1 MQPKLLLIHWRET
14 TPHTHGAQIH
24 IFWWEEMW
32 SIFIGLIITCMI
44 FFLGKLLRKIILKRS
59 KICDINKYRGVCIIT
74 NNSPWNVSPSHF
86 LSFQHFL
93 FYRDLGSLIS
103 LKEKVLVHHRLHG
116 LFLLLRRSHLNRTRN
131 LYFNFNSIRPFV
143 SHNLLRFF
151 RLVAFA

>member
-1 MQPKLLLIHWRET
+1 MKRNNSTYPWCTDSYFLVRRNVKYFHWIN
-14 TPHTHGAQIH
+14 HHMHDI
-24 IFWWEEMW
+24 
-32 SIFIGLIITCMI
+32 
-44 FFLGKLLRKIILKRS
+44 FLGKLSRKIILKRS